1 MRLKGYIGLALVSS
15 MLWGFAAR
23 SMAIELGRNQQQLR
37 ERINQDPAA
46 VIETINGILADGQLF
61 ARDEAEYQLVLSDA
75 YAAAI
80 LGSKAISSAQRCR
93 ELALSLKEHE
103 LFQWCNITLAQAY
116 DMASTPEPGLEY
128 AAQAVNWANENN
140 RPGLKAQA
148 QSVEGLLQ
156 LTVGDYSAALEIL
169 TDVYLQATQNS
180 QLEDMP
186 SSGVAAYNLALV
198 YEYQGQPELAIPYY
212 NEAEEFY
219 RSTNNQVELANAL
232 FGLGRA
238 YWNLHKADKAVN
250 YYRKSMA
257 ISEALGDEQ
266 GMAYTT
272 MDLVGVQLAKRE
284 ALTAEDAK
292 DIRKNLLQAI
302 QSFKKA
308 ENYVMQ
314 VNAMSKLAFTYR
326 FRQEY
331 NVALDV
337 LDEALTIADAYKLDA
352 AKIRLLELKA
362 SVHYRLEEYQQA
374 FKTAIEEKKVS
385 AEYRKR
391 TNEEQYQQ
399 LQAEFEINKKAYEN
413 ELLVAQNERQQAEL
427 AVATKQQTIILLI
440 GLVLALAFIGI
451 ALLYISIKRQ
461 HRLTLKLAQTDELTG
476 LYNRR
481 QCLAL
486 LEREKQLAVRQSQ
499 SLSVAIADLDDFK
512 HINDTHGHQVGDEV
526 LKHVG
531 EQVKRNF
538 RNTDIIGRIGGEEFL
553 FVFPAAACEEV
564 EVALRKFMD
573 ECKVLPAA
581 LSTYPDI
588 RVTFSI
594 GLVDAKDQESV
605 THTLARADNL
615 MYQAKANGKDQVVI
629 TN

>member
-1 MRLKGYIGLALVSS
+1 MRLKGYIGLLA
-15 MLWGFAAR
+15 WGGLFWCFVAP
-23 SMAIELGRNQQQLR
+23 SMALELGRNQQQLR
-37 ERINQDPAA
+37 EQINQDPAA
-46 VIETINGILADGQLF
+46 VIETINGILADGLLF

-80 LGSKAISSAQRCR
+80 LGSKAITAAHRCR
-93 ELALSLKEHE
+93 ELALSLNEHE

-128 AAQAVNWANENN
+128 VAQAVNWANENN

-169 TDVYLQATQNS
+169 TDAYLQATQNTK
-180 QLEDMP
+180 LEDMP

-198 YEYQGQPELAIPYY
+198 YEYQGQPEHAIPYY
-212 NEAEEFY
+212 KEAEEFY
-219 RSTNNQVELANAL
+219 RSTNNQIELANAL

-238 YWNLHKADKAVN
+238 YWNLHQADRAVN

-284 ALTAEDAK
+284 ALTAEDAE
-292 DIRKNLLQAI
+292 DIRKNLSQAI

-314 VNAMSKLAFTYR
+314 VNAMNKLAFTYR

-331 NVALDV
+331 NIALDV

-374 FKTAIEEKKVS
+374 FKTAIQEKKVS

-399 LQAEFEINKKAYEN
+399 LQAEFQINKKAYEN
-413 ELLVAQNERQQAEL
+413 ELLAAQNERQQAEL

-440 GLVLALAFIGI
+440 GLVLALALIGI
-451 ALLYISIKRQ
+451 VLLYIGIKRQ
-461 HRLTLKLAQTDELTG
+461 HSLTLKLAQTDELTG

-481 QCLAL
+481 QSLLL

-499 SLSVAIADLDDFK
+499 PLSVAIADLDDFK
-512 HINDTHGHQVGDEV
+512 HINDTLGHQVGDEV

-531 EQVKRNF
+531 EQVKRSF
-538 RNTDIIGRIGGEEFL
+538 RNTDITGRIGGEEFL
-553 FVFPAAACEEV
+553 FVFPAASCNEV
-564 EVALRKFMD
+564 AVALRQFMD
-573 ECKVLPAA
+573 NCKVLPAA
-581 LSTYPDI
+581 LATYPDI

-594 GLVDAKDQESV
+594 GLVDAIDKESV
-605 THTLARADNL
+605 TLTLARADNL
-615 MYQAKANGKDQVVI
+615 MYQAKANGKDQLVS
-629 TN
+629 TE

>member
-1 MRLKGYIGLALVSS
+1 MRLKGYIGLLA
-15 MLWGFAAR
+15 WGGLFWCFVAP
-23 SMAIELGRNQQQLR
+23 SMALELGRNQQQLR
-37 ERINQDPAA
+37 EQINQDPAA

-128 AAQAVNWANENN
+128 VAQAVNWANENN

-169 TDVYLQATQNS
+169 TDAYLQATQNTK
-180 QLEDMP
+180 LEDMP

-198 YEYQGQPELAIPYY
+198 YEYQGQPEHAIPYY
-212 NEAEEFY
+212 KEAEEFY
-219 RSTNNQVELANAL
+219 RSTNNQIELANAL

-238 YWNLHKADKAVN
+238 YWNLHQADRAVN

-284 ALTAEDAK
+284 ALTAEDAE
-292 DIRKNLLQAI
+292 DIRKNLSQAI

-314 VNAMSKLAFTYR
+314 VNAMNKLAFTYR

-331 NVALDV
+331 NIALDV

-374 FKTAIEEKKVS
+374 FKTAIQEKKVS

-399 LQAEFEINKKAYEN
+399 LQAEFQINKKAYEN
-413 ELLVAQNERQQAEL
+413 ELLAAQNERQQAEL

-440 GLVLALAFIGI
+440 GLVLALALIGI
-451 ALLYISIKRQ
+451 VLLYIGIKRQ
-461 HRLTLKLAQTDELTG
+461 HSLTLKLAQTDELTG
-476 LYNRR
+476 LFNRR
-481 QCLAL
+481 QSLLL

-499 SLSVAIADLDDFK
+499 PLSVAIADLDDFK

-531 EQVKRNF
+531 EQIKRSF
-538 RNTDIIGRIGGEEFL
+538 RNTDITGRIGGEEFL
-553 FVFPAAACEEV
+553 FVFPAASCNEV
-564 EVALRKFMD
+564 AVALRQFMD
-573 ECKVLPAA
+573 NCKVLPAA

-594 GLVDAKDQESV
+594 GLVDGKDKESV

-615 MYQAKANGKDQVVI
+615 MYQAKANGKDQLVS
-629 TN
+629 TE